1 MSFGGIPPEV
11 EAMLEEAT
19 GVVDEQEFLEKVG
32 KLIQESGELLDP
44 EVAALTVLDE
54 FGVAPPAPIV
64 APDYAKMLP
73 PDELEAGL
81 DGVIVEGR
89 LLGMEPTRTFQR
101 KDGSTGFVTDA
112 RIKND
117 HGVYAVT
124 MWDDHIR
131 ELVGVEA
138 GARVRFDGLYTKD
151 RRGEVELHTGRDAR
165 VRELDVEPKPADDD
179 GEDETPA

>member
-11 EAMLEEAT
+11 EAILEEAT
-19 GVVDEQEFLEKVG
+19 GTVDEEEFLEKVG

-64 APDYAKMLP
+64 APEYAKMLP

-81 DGVIVEGR
+81 DGVIVEGK

-112 RIKND
+112 RVRNE

-131 ELVGVEA
+131 ELVGIEP
-138 GARVRFDGLYTKD
+138 GTRVRFDGLYSKE

-165 VRELDVEPKPADDD
+165 VTVLDQKSERVTE
-179 GEDETPA
+179 